1 LKNSQNYLANIQ
13 TLPSLEVV
21 EIALA
26 EKSLS
31 HFVQQAWKIVE
42 PKKQLVWGW
51 HLGAICNHL
60 EAVSSGLIKYLL
72 INIPPRHTKSLIVS
86 VFWPAWT
93 WINYP
98 EKRWLFSAY
107 AETLSTRDNVKCRRL
122 ILSDWYQRRW
132 SNKFSFVGDQ
142 NQKTRFENSATGYR
156 VSTSVRGVGTG
167 EGGDFIV
174 CDDPHNV
181 KESESDVTRL
191 STLQWWDESM
201 QSRVD
206 NPDKGAFVIIQQRV
220 HEDDLSG
227 HVIEQGG
234 YDHLCLPA
242 EYEGENRCNTS
253 LDFIDPRVIEGEL
266 LCADRFGAKALEMYK
281 MRLGSYAYSAQFQ
294 QRPSPRGGGMFQVE
308 NFVIV
313 RGFHA
318 GSIAASVRYWDKAGT
333 EGGGAFSSGVK
344 MHRLRSGRFVVEDVR
359 RGHWSSSKREAII
372 KQTAEMDGKKVS
384 VWVEQ
389 EPGSSGKESAE
400 NTIRNLAGFVIK
412 ADRVTGSKEVRAEP
426 YAVQVEN
433 KNVDLMVGDWNKE
446 FLNQHEYAPVG
457 KYKDDWDAA
466 AGALNKLAFVNIAGV
481 WGSKK

>member
-1 LKNSQNYLANIQ
+1 
-13 TLPSLEVV
+13 
-21 EIALA
+21 
-26 EKSLS
+26 
-31 HFVQQAWKIVE
+31 
-42 PKKQLVWGW
+42 
-51 HLGAICNHL
+51 
-60 EAVSSGLIKYLL
+60 
-72 INIPPRHTKSLIVS
+72 
-86 VFWPAWT
+86 
-93 WINYP
+93 
-98 EKRWLFSAY
+98 
-107 AETLSTRDNVKCRRL
+107 
-122 ILSDWYQRRW
+122 
-132 SNKFSFVGDQ
+132 
-142 NQKTRFENSATGYR
+142 
-156 VSTSVRGVGTG
+156 
-167 EGGDFIV
+167 
-174 CDDPHNV
+174 
-181 KESESDVTRL
+181 
-191 STLQWWDESM
+191 
-201 QSRVD
+201 
-206 NPDKGAFVIIQQRV
+206 
-220 HEDDLSG
+220 
-227 HVIEQGG
+227 
-234 YDHLCLPA
+234 
-242 EYEGENRCNTS
+242 
-253 LDFIDPRVIEGEL
+253 
-266 LCADRFGAKALEMYK
+266 